1 MDWELASADAYWSR
15 MGTPEQQKAWVA
27 GLLEG
32 RPDLQARL
40 A

>member
-1 MDWELASADAYWSR
+1 